1 MNDPAYAL
9 LRHAMDD
16 DVYLQYMDDLGAY
29 RASRKAEAAL
39 FDRLDALLDEPAKQL
54 LNDFLNEKFQAD
66 VTEADA
72 AFTTGLAFGLQLLK
86 LL

>member
-16 DVYLQYMDDLGAY
+16 DVYLQYMDDISAY

-39 FDRLDALLDEPAKQL
+39 LDRLSALLDEPAKQL
-54 LNDFLNEKFQAD
+54 LNGFLDEKLTAD
-66 VTEADA
+66 VMEAEA
-72 AFTTGLAFGLQLLK
+72 AFITGLALGLQLLK